1 MTITNMTD
9 TQIKL
14 DPDTLKDIEKQVP
27 LFMHSLLANLMNYR
41 GALDIEFYCMEE
53 TIGHLNPIAFDED
66 ESKWSEYNSLM
77 SEALWGMIYS
87 TLRITDE
94 MREEIEQ

>member
-1 MTITNMTD
+1 MTD

-27 LFMHSLLANLMNYR
+27 FFMQSLLSNLMNYR
-41 GALDIEFYCMEE
+41 GSDDIESHCMEE
-53 TIGHLNPIAFDED
+53 SIGYLNPVDYDKDEN
-66 ESKWSEYNSLM
+66 KWSEYHSLM

-87 TLRITDE
+87 KLCITDD
-94 MREEIEQ
+94 MCEEIEQ